1 MLPQK
6 YSKIIKIKQSDY
18 KFTYYTKI
26 IDLLEVILV
35 KKKRTLKKLRKISN
49 APIFDWIDNLNQKEL
64 EAFSLDIYFI
74 DLMEIFNELTKKIFI
89 GIF

>member
-49 APIFDWIDNLNQKEL
+49 APIFDWIDNLN
-64 EAFSLDIYFI
+64 
-74 DLMEIFNELTKKIFI
+74 
-89 GIF
+89 

>member
-6 YSKIIKIKQSDY
+6 YSKITKIKQSDY
-18 KFTYYTKI
+18 KFTYYNQI
-26 IDLLEVILV
+26 IDLLELILV

-49 APIFDWIDNLNQKEL
+49 APILLWIENLNQKEL
-64 EAFSLDIYFI
+64 EAFSLDVYFV
-74 DLMEIFNELTKKIFI
+74 DLMELFNELTKKIFI